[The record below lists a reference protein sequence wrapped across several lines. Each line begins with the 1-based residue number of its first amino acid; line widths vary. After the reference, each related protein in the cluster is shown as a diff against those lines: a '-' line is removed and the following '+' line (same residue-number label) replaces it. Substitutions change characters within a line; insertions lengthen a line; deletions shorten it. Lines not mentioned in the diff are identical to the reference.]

1 MSSIVGYSGEQHWLD
16 QPSILKKTQKQTEPL
31 EDLSATNKS
40 LRLQIEELRGTLA
53 CLDAENHMFLQD
65 KNCIKEQQKS
75 LRDTVDCLKSTI
87 EHLQK
92 TVEDIRER
100 LEHAN
105 TVIQELAL
113 QNKSLMKTNEE
124 LNEEIHEATSQVAF
138 FKDDKPA
145 EENNLE
151 EMRNLPSEVQK
162 YLHNLEDKLAK
173 TEHSY
178 HVERIHLSQL
188 KEKVTNLQAVRENRR
203 KHIKELQDQQ
213 DLCVQQAMLMRLDQ
227 EKQRPTGV
235 LMHEQVEAR
244 LVGDRSK
251 ERKVLHWLW
260 MVAKILM
267 MFLFGCSLFLG
278 LVLVY
283 TRFINPLF
291 ISDSLLVLLS
301 DQSINRL
308 VHHFSL
314 YLEWRN
320 DGLLPF

>member
-1 MSSIVGYSGEQHWLD
+1 MAK
-16 QPSILKKTQKQTEPL
+16 PSILKKTRKQTEPL

-113 QNKSLMKTNEE
+113 QNKSLVKTNEE
-124 LNEEIHEATSQVAF
+124 LNEEMHEATSQVAF

-162 YLHNLEDKLAK
+162 YLHSLEDKLAK
-173 TEHSY
+173 MEHSY

-188 KEKVTNLQAVRENRR
+188 KEKVTNLQAVRENRK
-203 KHIKELQDQQ
+203 KHIKELQNQQ
-213 DLCVQQAMLMRLDQ
+213 DLCVQQAMLMRQDQ
-227 EKQRPTGV
+227 EKQRPTSI

-244 LVGDRSK
+244 LVRDRSK

-301 DQSINRL
+301 DQSIDRL
-308 VHHFSL
+308 VHRFSL